1 MIKKVLYLFIA
12 AIALTGCDDY
22 LDINEN
28 PNAATQPPLKGLLA
42 NTTYNS
48 GINVYRVGGTTSYYV
63 QYLAS
68 PNEASAT
75 DIYERVNTD
84 GTWGGIYDI
93 LSDLYDMRTIAEESE
108 SVHYAGIAKT
118 LTVLNLG
125 MAVDVYGDVPFS
137 EALNFQTLFPTY
149 DNQEVLYQQM
159 INLLDEAIANFN
171 TENLGEVVP
180 GSNDF
185 LHGGDIEAWKKTAYA
200 LKARYL
206 NHLTG
211 MGSYDA
217 NAVLN
222 ALNSAYTSNDDDAQ
236 VESFQNRNPWGQIA
250 VNNAGLI
257 LGGWLS
263 EQVIDAMNGT
273 TFGVFDPRLPLI
285 TDPLPDGV
293 TYRGTV
299 NGEGRIGDGTVQQE
313 CYLTT
318 SGYYSSADS
327 PLLVIT
333 YAETKFIEAEAAL
346 RAGDPN
352 AAYEAYLAGIGANMD
367 KMGVAVADRDAY
379 LADPA
384 VGVGATNL
392 TLDLIFKEKYV
403 AMFLHPESWV
413 DARRFNYQYTDFTVP
428 TNNALGSEFILRYD
442 YPDTEYLRNPDN
454 VPTVDLTTP
463 IFWDVN

>member
-1 MIKKVLYLFIA
+1 MKKAIYIFVAALVLS
-12 AIALTGCDDY
+12 GCDNY

-28 PNAATQPPLKGLLA
+28 PNAATQPPLDGLLA

-48 GINVYRVGGTTSYYV
+48 GINVYRFGGTTSFYT

-75 DIYERVNTD
+75 DIYERINTD
-84 GTWGGIYDI
+84 GTWGGIYNM
-93 LSDLYDMRTIAEESE
+93 LSDLSDMQSLAEEGE

-118 LTVLNLG
+118 LTALNLG
-125 MAVDVYGDVPFS
+125 MGIDVYGDMPFS
-137 EALNFQTLFPTY
+137 EALNFQSLFPGY
-149 DNQEVLYQQM
+149 DDQQVLYQE
-159 INLLDEAIANFN
+159 IVNLLDEAIADFN
-171 TENLGEVVP
+171 AENLGETVP
-180 GSNDF
+180 ASSDF
-185 LHGGDIEAWKKTAYA
+185 IHAGDIEAWSRTAYA

-206 NHLTG
+206 NHLSGT
-211 MGSYDA
+211 GSYDP

-222 ALNSAYTSNDDDAQ
+222 AVASAYASNEDDAQ
-236 VESFQNRNPWGQIA
+236 ISEFQNRNPWGQVA

-285 TDPLPDGV
+285 TDALPDGV

-299 NGEGRIGDGTVQQE
+299 NGEGRIGDGTVQEE

-318 SGYYSSADS
+318 TGFYSSDDS
-327 PLLVIT
+327 PLLMVT
-333 YAETKFIEAEAAL
+333 YAEVKFIEAEAAF
-346 RAGDPN
+346 RAGNSD
-352 AAYEAYLAGIGANMD
+352 AAYAAYLEGIAAHMD
-367 KMGVAVADRDAY
+367 KLGVSVADRDSY

-384 VGVGATNL
+384 VGVGASGL

-413 DARRFNYQYTDFTVP
+413 DARRFDYGYQDFTVP
-428 TNNALGSEFILRYD
+428 TNNELGTNFILRFD